1 MVTKKGTDVLDQ
13 DEVMKAMLAQAAAKR
28 SSASDGGDS
37 GSDSGSDDD
46 DSDDESA
53 SGSDEDDR
61 PANGAMDSDESD
73 EEIKNDDGD
82 DSDDE
87 EAKDE
92 PPAKPSAPAPTLSR
106 VQAARSAASSSQ
118 PTPKSDKDVFS
129 TPRVDTSA
137 SFASL
142 GLSQPAITAL
152 AHLNIK
158 KPTEIQVACIPP
170 ILAGR
175 DCIGGAK
182 TGSGKTLAF
191 ALPILESIARDPFG
205 IWAVVL
211 TPTRELAYQLAEQFM
226 AVGKPLGLSTVT
238 VVGGMDML
246 SQAQALQ
253 KRPHVV
259 VATPGRLCDLLRSD
273 GVGANPLARVRA
285 LVLDEADRM
294 LTPTFAPELAYLFSV
309 MPKNRQTLL
318 FTATI
323 SEPIMDLAKK
333 PPPPGKQVPFVY
345 RVTSDTLTV
354 AKLTQKY
361 LFIPSQVRDAYLYY
375 LLLHPPSEIDAAL
388 RAAPK
393 PKKEAAPKKG
403 RGKRVREESPEEEAP
418 PVPSTIIFAQR
429 TATAHLLHLML
440 NELGIPS
447 VALHS
452 GLTQPERLLSLARF
466 RAREIPVLVTTDVGS
481 RGLDIPEVAL
491 VVNWDCPRQADDY
504 VHRVGRTARAGR
516 GGVAI
521 TMVTERDTQL
531 LPFIE
536 KNIGTTLGEYEMPE
550 DPVLE
555 NLNKVSTARR
565 LASMEMHDSD
575 FGERKAVNKAKAI
588 KRARR
593 DAKARGE

>member
-1 MVTKKGTDVLDQ
+1 MVAKKKSADVLDH

-28 SSASDGGDS
+28 ADDDSASGD
-37 GSDSGSDDD
+37 SDDD
-46 DSDDESA
+46 GSDDESG
-53 SGSDEDDR
+53 SGSGSEPDDR
-61 PANGAMDSDESD
+61 PANGKDDDSDESED
-73 EEIKNDDGD
+73 ESE
-82 DSDDE
+82 DE
-87 EAKDE
+87 A
-92 PPAKPSAPAPTLSR
+92 PAKPTPAPTLSR
-106 VQAARSAASSSQ
+106 VQASRTAASSST
-118 PTPKSDKDVFS
+118 TPAAQEKDMFDV
-129 TPRVDTSA
+129 PRVDTSA

-152 AHLNIK
+152 AQLNIK
-158 KPTEIQVACIPP
+158 KPTEIQVACVPP

-205 IWAVVL
+205 IYAVVL

-226 AVGKPLGLSTVT
+226 AVGKPLGLTTIT

-309 MPKNRQTLL
+309 IPKNRQTLL

-323 SEPIMDLAKK
+323 SDAITDLAKR

-345 RVTSDTLTV
+345 RVPSDVMTV

-375 LLLHPPSEIDAAL
+375 MLLHPPTEIDAAL
-388 RAAPK
+388 RSASKPK
-393 PKKEAAPKKG
+393 PVQPKKK
-403 RGKRVREESPEEEAP
+403 GKRAREETPEDDGPE
-418 PVPSTIIFAQR
+418 VPSTIIFAQR

-440 NELGIPS
+440 NELGIRS

-466 RAREIPVLVTTDVGS
+466 RARDVPVLVTTDVGS
-481 RGLDIPEVAL
+481 RGLDVPEVAL
-491 VVNWDCPRQADDY
+491 VINWDCPRQSDDY

-516 GGVAI
+516 GGVAV
-521 TMVTERDTQL
+521 TVVTERDTEL
-531 LPFIE
+531 LPAIE
-536 KNIGTTLGEYEMPE
+536 KSIGTTLSEWELPE
-550 DPVLE
+550 DAVLE
-555 NLNKVSTARR
+555 NLNRVATARR
-565 LASMEMHDSD
+565 LAGMEMHDSG

-593 DAKARGE
+593 DAAKN

>member
-1 MVTKKGTDVLDQ
+1 MVAKKKSADVLDH

-28 SSASDGGDS
+28 ADDSDGGS
-37 GSDSGSDDD
+37 GSDSDDD
-46 DSDDESA
+46 GSDDESVGG
-53 SGSDEDDR
+53 SGSESDDR
-61 PANGAMDSDESD
+61 PANGKDASDDDESEESED
-73 EEIKNDDGD
+73 EAPSKE
-82 DSDDE
+82 DE
-87 EAKDE
+87 APSK
-92 PPAKPSAPAPTLSR
+92 PAAPAPTLSR
-106 VQAARSAASSSQ
+106 VQAARTAASSPS
-118 PTPKSDKDVFS
+118 TPAPPKDMFD

-137 SFASL
+137 SFSSL

-152 AHLNIK
+152 AQLNIK
-158 KPTEIQVACIPP
+158 KPTEIQVACVPP

-205 IWAVVL
+205 IYAVVL

-226 AVGKPLGLSTVT
+226 AVGKPLGLTTIT

-253 KRPHVV
+253 RRPHVV

-309 MPKNRQTLL
+309 IPKNRQTLL

-323 SEPIMDLAKK
+323 SDAITDLAKR
-333 PPPPGKQVPFVY
+333 PPPPGKLVPFVY
-345 RVTSDTLTV
+345 RVPSDTMTV

-375 LLLHPPSEIDAAL
+375 MLLHPPSEIDAAL
-388 RAAPK
+388 RSAPK
-393 PKKEAAPKKG
+393 PKPVQPKKK
-403 RGKRVREESPEEEAP
+403 GKRVREETPEEEGP
-418 PVPSTIIFAQR
+418 EVPSTIIFAQR

-440 NELGIPS
+440 NELGIRS

-466 RAREIPVLVTTDVGS
+466 RARDVPVLVTTDVGS
-481 RGLDIPEVAL
+481 RGLDVPEVAL
-491 VVNWDCPRQADDY
+491 VINWDCPRQSDDY

-516 GGVAI
+516 GGVAVTVI
-521 TMVTERDTQL
+521 TERDTEL
-531 LPFIE
+531 LPAIE
-536 KNIGTTLGEYEMPE
+536 KSIGTTLSEWELPE
-550 DPVLE
+550 DAVLE
-555 NLNKVSTARR
+555 NLNKVATARR
-565 LASMEMHDSD
+565 LAGMEMHDSG

-593 DAKARGE
+593 DKAKN

>member
-1 MVTKKGTDVLDQ
+1 MVAKKKSADVLDQ
-13 DEVMKAMLAQAAAKR
+13 DEVMKAMLAQAAAK
-28 SSASDGGDS
+28 AGDDN
-37 GSDSGSDDD
+37 GSD
-46 DSDDESA
+46 DSDDGSDDESGG
-53 SGSDEDDR
+53 SGSEDDR
-61 PANGAMDSDESD
+61 PNGKE
-73 EEIKNDDGD
+73 DGD
-82 DSDDE
+82 DDSEDDDDE
-87 EAKDE
+87 SEDEAPSK
-92 PPAKPSAPAPTLSR
+92 PAAPATLSR
-106 VQAARSAASSSQ
+106 VQASRTASSSTSTQ
-118 PTPKSDKDVFS
+118 PAPRDMFDV
-129 TPRVDTSA
+129 PRVDTSA

-152 AHLNIK
+152 AQLNIK
-158 KPTEIQVACIPP
+158 KPTEIQVACVPP

-205 IWAVVL
+205 IYAVVL

-226 AVGKPLGLSTVT
+226 AVGKPLGLTTTT

-253 KRPHVV
+253 RRPHVV

-273 GVGANPLARVRA
+273 GVGANPLARARV

-309 MPKNRQTLL
+309 IPKNRQTLL

-323 SEPIMDLAKK
+323 SDAITDLAKR
-333 PPPPGKQVPFVY
+333 PPPPGKMVPFIY
-345 RVTSDTLTV
+345 RVPSDTMTV

-375 LLLHPPSEIDAAL
+375 MLLHPPAEIDAAL
-388 RAAPK
+388 RSAPRPK
-393 PKKEAAPKKG
+393 PKPVAQPKGKK
-403 RGKRVREESPEEEAP
+403 GKRVREETPEEEQGP
-418 PVPSTIIFAQR
+418 EVPSTIIFTQR

-440 NELGIPS
+440 NELGIRS

-466 RAREIPVLVTTDVGS
+466 RARDVPVLVTTDVGS
-481 RGLDIPEVAL
+481 RGLDVPEVAL
-491 VVNWDCPRQADDY
+491 VINWDCPRQSDDY

-516 GGVAI
+516 GGVAV
-521 TMVTERDTQL
+521 TVVTERDTEL
-531 LPFIE
+531 LPAIE
-536 KNIGTTLGEYEMPE
+536 KSIGTTLAEWELPE
-550 DPVLE
+550 DDVLE
-555 NLNKVSTARR
+555 NLNKVATARR

-593 DAKARGE
+593 DRATN